1 MAEETKNVQ
10 PMKVVTGPGLAYYHE
25 KVKLLAKDAKG
36 VELTQAQ
43 YDALSEEEKNN
54 GMAYYIKDAV
64 DTPITAS
71 GVTYNDTN
79 VKAELDTLNESVDSI
94 KSVDNV
100 ITSANA
106 DYAEVGQWADENTA
120 GENRIGYF
128 VSVSKTEAGITM
140 VKATSTTDIRGVTV
154 ETPAFAAGAS
164 ADKFNSEGKLL
175 DKYAFVAFAG
185 FVNVYDNGTCSIG
198 GRCMSDDNGCAIPS
212 SNNMG
217 YEVIDR
223 IDENTIQIIIKPSG
237 DMIQRIKTDITE
249 LENVVETNTPIRLTQ
264 EEYNALPDTK
274 LTDNKVYMITD
285 GTGGGGG
292 GSVVIPSASDVDYNN
307 ETSQL
312 TSTNVQGAIDELD
325 ASIDDTNYK
334 LDNHTHA
341 DATTSSSGFMSSTD
355 KTNLNNINA
364 SLTASDNTKF
374 RFATDGEGN
383 YGYLKADDSFVPFK
397 KGGNVTID
405 GVPFEGDSLVLKSR
419 TDDIKEIDLPYN
431 FHSGSAIVLNNE
443 IHILGSSDSSSTYKY
458 HYKYNGNTWTSVSTL
473 PYEFHSGSAIVLN
486 NEIHIMGSNYNSG
499 YYKYHYK
506 YDGNTWTRV
515 STLPYDFY
523 QGCAIVYNNEIHI
536 LGSSTKHYKYNGN
549 TWTSVSTLPYYFNGG
564 SAVVLNNEIR
574 ILGSGSGSTN
584 HYKYDGN
591 TWTSVSTLPY
601 DFYYGSAV
609 VYNNEIHILGS
620 NDSSSTYTK
629 HYSIEKLIYNIA

>member
-79 VKAELDTLNESVDSI
+79 VKAELDTLNESIDSI

-164 ADKFNSEGKLL
+164 SDKFNSEGKLL

-185 FVNVYDNGTCSIG
+185 FVNVYDNGSCSIG

-223 IDENTIQIIIKPSG
+223 IDENTIQIIIEPSG

-312 TSTNVQGAIDELD
+312 TSTNVQGAIDELNT
-325 ASIDDTNYK
+325 SINDTNYN

-341 DATTSSSGFMSSTD
+341 DATTSASGFMSSTD

-405 GVPFEGDSLVLKSR
+405 GVPFEEELNLTSTTLDLKMP
-419 TDDIKEIDLPYN
+419 DLPYN
-431 FHSGSAIVLNNE
+431 F
-443 IHILGSSDSSSTYKY
+443 DK
-458 HYKYNGNTWTSVSTL
+458 
-473 PYEFHSGSAIVLN
+473 
-486 NEIHIMGSNYNSG
+486 
-499 YYKYHYK
+499 
-506 YDGNTWTRV
+506 
-515 STLPYDFY
+515 
-523 QGCAIVYNNEIHI
+523 
-536 LGSSTKHYKYNGN
+536 
-549 TWTSVSTLPYYFNGG
+549 
-564 SAVVLNNEIR
+564 
-574 ILGSGSGSTN
+574 
-584 HYKYDGN
+584 
-591 TWTSVSTLPY
+591 
-601 DFYYGSAV
+601 GSAV

-620 NDSSSTYTK
+620 SSSGCYTNHYKYNGTTWTSVSTLPYEFDKGSAVVFNNEIHIIGGVLTGSYDSSKK
-629 HYSIEKLIYNIA
+629 HYKWNGSSWKSLATLPVEMYSYTNNLFVYENKVHIFNFSTHYSWDGTSWTKESTLPYNMYYGCAILYNKKAHIFGGSNSNSVSKYHYIINETIYRNKGE